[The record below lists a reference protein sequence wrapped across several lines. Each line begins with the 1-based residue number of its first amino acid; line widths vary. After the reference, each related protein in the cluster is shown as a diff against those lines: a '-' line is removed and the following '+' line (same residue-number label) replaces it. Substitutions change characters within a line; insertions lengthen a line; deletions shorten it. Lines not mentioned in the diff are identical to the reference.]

1 MPVVSIIT
9 PFRDAAHF
17 LPGFVAN
24 LQQQSFM
31 DWECLLVNHG
41 SKDGGGELAKT
52 LIASDTRFRLIELP
66 RFREFDNQL
75 PAIPRNKALL
85 EAQSELIA
93 FLDVDDLWHPLKLER
108 QLRFHRE
115 YSLDLSVTAFARFNN
130 LTKQVGP
137 WRLPP
142 NHSIH
147 TQIRWRNP
155 IPLLTALV
163 RRDLLDNGF
172 PLHPHEDYL
181 LWLEIFS
188 NNPAIRY
195 GCLPQVLAFY
205 RRHSSNIS
213 RHPYQL
219 VRWTYGVY
227 RVSGANPVQA
237 FGQLL
242 LWGGAHCICL
252 LRDKFLRRLF
262 RCNLDELLILAPW
275 DFVK

>member
-17 LPGFVAN
+17 LPGLVAN

-108 QLRFHRE
+108 QLRFHRNTH
-115 YSLDLSVTAFARFNN
+115 LIF
-130 LTKQVGP
+130 
-137 WRLPP
+137 RL
-142 NHSIH
+142 
-147 TQIRWRNP
+147 
-155 IPLLTALV
+155 
-163 RRDLLDNGF
+163 
-172 PLHPHEDYL
+172 
-181 LWLEIFS
+181 
-188 NNPAIRY
+188 
-195 GCLPQVLAFY
+195 
-205 RRHSSNIS
+205 
-213 RHPYQL
+213 
-219 VRWTYGVY
+219 
-227 RVSGANPVQA
+227 
-237 FGQLL
+237 QLL
-242 LWGGAHCICL
+242 LDLIISLNKLVHGDCPPIIVFI
-252 LRDKFLRRLF
+252 LR
-262 RCNLDELLILAPW
+262 LDGVIQSLC
-275 DFVK
+275 

>member
-17 LPGFVAN
+17 LPGLVAN

-142 NHSIH
+142 I
-147 TQIRWRNP
+147 IVFILR
-155 IPLLTALV
+155 
-163 RRDLLDNGF
+163 LD
-172 PLHPHEDYL
+172 
-181 LWLEIFS
+181 
-188 NNPAIRY
+188 
-195 GCLPQVLAFY
+195 
-205 RRHSSNIS
+205 
-213 RHPYQL
+213 
-219 VRWTYGVY
+219 GVIQ
-227 RVSGANPVQA
+227 S
-237 FGQLL
+237 L
-242 LWGGAHCICL
+242 C
-252 LRDKFLRRLF
+252 
-262 RCNLDELLILAPW
+262 
-275 DFVK
+275 